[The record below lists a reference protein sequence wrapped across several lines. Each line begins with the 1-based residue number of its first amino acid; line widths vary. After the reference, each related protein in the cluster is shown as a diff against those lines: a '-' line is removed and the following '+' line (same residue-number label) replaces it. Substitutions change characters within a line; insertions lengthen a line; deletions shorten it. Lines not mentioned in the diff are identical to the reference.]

1 MCRSSLSVYSRA
13 CVRVWLAFAGLALL
27 RAVSLISFNN
37 ILIHTPPLATPA
49 ARWLPWIF
57 VGTHDHLEHHARLTT
72 KYAAPTLCLD
82 RIIEHACAA
91 FGVEKPHWPGPAPRK
106 VA

>member
-1 MCRSSLSVYSRA
+1 M
-13 CVRVWLAFAGLALL
+13 WLAFAGLALL